1 MGTTEK
7 LKDLI
12 DRQKE
17 GIIQLEAECRA
28 IENSDMARENVELKA
43 KLEKLYIDYEK
54 ANSNASA
61 LSKENT
67 GLKNALYE
75 QIYNEKIKI
84 LNITAKKLDVYF
96 KSNVDGEQNRLT
108 VFENGVRS
116 KINNFTAALKQYNI
130 ETKDEIYTK
139 IDELTALLNERVTI
153 ARAKAAHTQAA
164 FSEDERA
171 EFEALRREQ
180 ITDEQIRA
188 IAKQNNFE
196 RFVGLN
202 LLNAIGIFLIIIGV
216 ITAARYAYVQLP
228 NTLRGIMM
236 FMAGGAMLFAGELM
250 NRKKANIFSLG
261 ITAGGVGVLYV
272 ALATSYFGLSIL
284 EMYPAIAV
292 CILITVAA
300 FVLSNRYH
308 SQVILAFALIG
319 GYLPVFSIDGNSIF
333 IFGAMV
339 YFIALNLLA
348 LTISF
353 HKKWSVSAFIGLFLN
368 IIGTLVICLHFSYAA
383 ALKSKL
389 LVILYVLFAFLIYTL
404 IPIVSTYR
412 TKTKFRKSDVV
423 LLAINTFFSSLFM
436 YGVFDMLQLNNLN
449 GMIAIVFA
457 VTYLFLGRFIEKK
470 FTVEERNTTALFYL
484 TGLAFVVLII
494 PLQFGRTWLS
504 LGWLAEGVL
513 LTTYGIL
520 NNENIFKRIGLI
532 ISGLCLSAFFL
543 FDCSWTYHYLFAYKY
558 FAITLG
564 SLIIL
569 GTYMYKKIMAGWFA
583 KIYKYFA
590 LANVWFYTLYIIGKL
605 GTMLFENYSGRLYNI
620 GYLIA
625 ATAIVSTFLI
635 AYTIPRI
642 KILYDLGTKIMSIVL
657 YVLGILWLLVIN
669 SISSPIHNSLSAP
682 FGIMLIGTLVLIIV
696 GLISVLAVSDLMGL
710 IVTGRKLG
718 VEWYP
723 VIISGYFILILTQNL
738 ITQYDLSFSSAVIS
752 IIYVLTAFAWIV
764 YGFVKRYS
772 FIRRFGLG
780 LAILAVIKLFIIDLF
795 SLTQGFRIVSYFAL
809 GFTLLAISFVYQ
821 YFSKRLERM
830 EEVSVDVEENH

>member
-54 ANSNASA
+54 VSSNASA
-61 LSKENT
+61 LSKENA

-130 ETKDEIYTK
+130 DTKDEIYIK
-139 IDELTALLNERVTI
+139 INELTALLNERVTI

-164 FSEDERA
+164 FSEAERA

-180 ITDEQIRA
+180 ISDEQIRA
-188 IAKQNNFE
+188 IAKKNNFE

-236 FMAGGAMLFAGELM
+236 FMAGGAMLITGELM

-284 EMYPAIAV
+284 GMYPAIAV

-308 SQVILAFALIG
+308 SQVILSFALIG

-353 HKKWSVSAFIGLFLN
+353 HKKWSVPAFIGLFLN
-368 IIGTLVICLHFSYAA
+368 MIGTLVICLHFSYAA

-412 TKTKFRKSDVV
+412 TNTRFRKSDVV

-470 FTVEERNTTALFYL
+470 FTVEERNMTALFYL

-532 ISGLCLSAFFL
+532 INGLCLSAFFL

-569 GTYMYKKIMAGWFA
+569 GTYMYKNMMAGWFA

-625 ATAIVSTFLI
+625 AAAIVSTFLI

-642 KILYDLGTKIMSIVL
+642 KILSDLGTKIMSIVL
-657 YVLGILWLLVIN
+657 YVIGILWLLVIN
-669 SISSPIHNSLSAP
+669 SMSSPIHNSLSAP

-696 GLISVLAVSDLMGL
+696 GLISVLAVRDLMGL

-723 VIISGYFILILTQNL
+723 LIISGYFILILTQNL

-809 GFTLLAISFVYQ
+809 GITLLAISFVYQ